1 MNNHRA
7 RGLAALHK
15 SVLALAVFC
24 WFWLAL
30 YAWEIVFL
38 MPVIGLPWNYAFV
51 AAVAVFTATFG
62 ATEGYDQFLSRNSW
76 GRFAVAAKKANF
88 QLAIIAF
95 FVFAAYFATEVKET
109 SRLFLGFFI
118 GTSWPCLILLNF
130 ITPGVLNKLLNP
142 PEKKRLSV
150 ILGNGKSLDSMKDWI
165 DQHSSKGFQFAGVFI
180 TSREAP
186 SNLKLPVLGHY
197 SLLNDFLSQHDVHQV
212 VVVPDEH
219 IDKWIPLVSDF
230 SHRNG
235 CRVLIY
241 NSLSS
246 YFESSLVFVEESG
259 RQFFS
264 LQNEPLESPFNQMTK
279 RLFDL
284 AFSLPF
290 LVFVFPFFMLLV
302 GVFQR
307 LQSPGPLFF
316 KQERVGMGGRK
327 FVIWKFRSMNY
338 QPKDERERD
347 ESKQAQ
353 PNDARVFAF
362 GRFMRRFSIDELPQ
376 FINVIQGQMSLVG
389 PRPYLAEHDHL
400 FQRDY
405 KAYRVRQFVKPGV
418 TGPAQCRGLR
428 GEFTDPELVRKRIE
442 MDFDYVGSWSFWLDC
457 EIVLRTLRQV
467 VFPPKTAY

>member
-1 MNNHRA
+1 MNNHRT
-7 RGLAALHK
+7 RGLTALHK
-15 SVLALAVFC
+15 TALAIVTFG
-24 WFWLAL
+24 WFWLML
-30 YAWEIVFL
+30 YVWESVL
-38 MPVIGLPWNYAFV
+38 RMPVIGLPWNYAFIS
-51 AAVAVFTATFG
+51 AVAVFTSTFG
-62 ATEGYDQFLSRNSW
+62 SEEGYEEFSSRNSW
-76 GRFAVAAKKANF
+76 GRFIVAARKSNF
-88 QLAIIAF
+88 QVTVIAF
-95 FVFAAYFATEVKET
+95 FVFAAYFATDVKET

-118 GTSWPCLILLNF
+118 GTSWGALGFMNFSIPVLLDTLLN
-130 ITPGVLNKLLNP
+130 KHSR
-142 PEKKRLSV
+142 KRTSV
-150 ILGNGKSLDSMKDWI
+150 ILGDGQSLDRMKDWI
-165 DQHSSKGFQFAGVFI
+165 DRHCSQGFQFAGVFI
-180 TSREAP
+180 TSRRAP
-186 SNLKLPVLGHY
+186 NELTLPVLGHY
-197 SLLNDFLSQHDVHQV
+197 SLLNDYLSNHDVHQV

-219 IDKWIPLVSDF
+219 IDKWIPLVSDY

-241 NSLSS
+241 NSLAS
-246 YFESSLVFVEESG
+246 YFDSNLVFVEESG

-284 AFSLPF
+284 ALTIPALVTVLP
-290 LVFVFPFFMLLV
+290 LFMILI

-316 KQERVGMGGRK
+316 KQERIGLGGRK
-327 FVIWKFRSMNY
+327 FVIWKFRSMNLHRGDDC
-338 QPKDERERD
+338 DEA
-347 ESKQAQ
+347 KQASL
-353 PNDARVFAF
+353 DDSRVFSF

-376 FINVIQGQMSLVG
+376 LINVFQGDMSLVG

-428 GEFTDPELVRKRIE
+428 GEFTDPDLVRQRIE
-442 MDFDYVGSWSFWLDC
+442 MDFAYVGSWSLWLDC
-457 EIVLRTLRQV
+457 EIVLRTVRQV

>member
-1 MNNHRA
+1 MNNHRT
-7 RGLAALHK
+7 RGLTALHK
-15 SVLALAVFC
+15 TALAIVTFG
-24 WFWLAL
+24 WFWLML
-30 YAWEIVFL
+30 YVWESIL
-38 MPVIGLPWNYAFV
+38 RMPVIGLPWNYAFIS
-51 AAVAVFTATFG
+51 AVAVFTSTFG
-62 ATEGYDQFLSRNSW
+62 SEESYEEFSSRNSW
-76 GRFAVAAKKANF
+76 GRFIVAARKSNF
-88 QLAIIAF
+88 QVTVIAF
-95 FVFAAYFATEVKET
+95 FVFAAYFATDVKET

-118 GTSWPCLILLNF
+118 GTSWGALGFMNFSIPVLLDTLLN
-130 ITPGVLNKLLNP
+130 KHSR
-142 PEKKRLSV
+142 KRTSV
-150 ILGNGKSLDSMKDWI
+150 ILGDGQSLDRMKDWI
-165 DQHSSKGFQFAGVFI
+165 DRHCSQGFQFAGVFI
-180 TSREAP
+180 TSRRAP
-186 SNLKLPVLGHY
+186 NELTLPVLGHY
-197 SLLNDFLSQHDVHQV
+197 SLLNDYLSNHDVHQV

-219 IDKWIPLVSDF
+219 IDKWIPLVSDY

-241 NSLSS
+241 NSLAS
-246 YFESSLVFVEESG
+246 YFDSNLVFVEESG

-284 AFSLPF
+284 ALTIPALVTVLP
-290 LVFVFPFFMLLV
+290 LFMILI

-316 KQERVGMGGRK
+316 KQERIGLGGRK
-327 FVIWKFRSMNY
+327 FVIWKFRSMNLRRGDDC
-338 QPKDERERD
+338 DEA
-347 ESKQAQ
+347 KQASL
-353 PNDARVFAF
+353 DDSRIFSF

-376 FINVIQGQMSLVG
+376 LINVFQGDMSLVG

-428 GEFTDPELVRKRIE
+428 GEFTDPDLVRQRIE
-442 MDFDYVGSWSFWLDC
+442 MDFAYVGSWSLWLDC
-457 EIVLRTLRQV
+457 EIVLRTVRQV